1 MASQSLVEVKL
12 MAAMIDAYILRCD
25 YDGPYRGYIWRV
37 ENTIKAFQSYID
49 CTLLRVVSLTPEIV
63 MIVQDAAKLRQFPFN
78 PDSLNRAW
86 MAGEKIHDFF
96 RGNILCVRRSRN
108 GNEFASIKHEDI
120 AEIEHR
126 LFPLK
131 TISEGKGYSDF
142 VVISADHCPEWR
154 PFYAIDFSALSPEE
168 KVKLMSRPQDD
179 MEASFEDEPL
189 EFQRLA
195 MALIFTR
202 WWNSYKHMAPGEPA
216 PEIIGTAI
224 ELLWDFLEG
233 KCGDREFDRFQRSFY
248 NSAEKVVFRDDRGL
262 KRDEESE
269 AFYQAHFSQ
278 WKSKSYNNFCVWFAS
293 ILKDIVNKGGYN
305 LSWLPVEYILFN
317 DIEDMVDF
325 FEEVYQD
332 DQDDSGGDLLAG
344 FLRRKR
350 EIYNTPTFC
359 RVIALLQQDMRTALL
374 DASLSE
380 LRAKYREEHLF
391 SPEESAKISHFGRG

>member
-1 MASQSLVEVKL
+1 
-12 MAAMIDAYILRCD
+12 MAAMIDAYVLRCD
-25 YDGPYRGYIWRV
+25 HDGPYRGYIWRI
-37 ENTIKAFQSYID
+37 ENTLKALQSYVDGPIQA
-49 CTLLRVVSLTPEIV
+49 LALTPEIV
-63 MIVQDAAKLRQFPFN
+63 VICHEEGKLHQFP
-78 PDSLNRAW
+78 LNRAY
-86 MAGEKIHDFF
+86 MEGSKVLDYFV
-96 RGNILCVRRSRN
+96 GNILCVRHS
-108 GNEFASIKHEDI
+108 GDEFASIAPEDI
-120 AEIEHR
+120 AVVDR
-126 LFPLK
+126 LLIPLK
-131 TISEGKGYSDF
+131 SVSKEGGHAFVTIP
-142 VVISADHCPEWR
+142 ADHCPEWR
-154 PFYAIDFSALSPEE
+154 PFYAIDFSSMSPEE
-168 KVKLMSRPQDD
+168 RYELMTRPQDD
-179 MEASFEDEPL
+179 MESCFENEPL
-189 EFQRLA
+189 EIQRLA
-195 MALIFTR
+195 MTLIFTR
-202 WWNSYKHMAPGEPA
+202 WWNSYKHMAPEEPT

-233 KCGDREFDRFQRSFY
+233 KCGDREFERFQKSFY
-248 NSAEKVVFRDDRGL
+248 DSADKVVFRDDRGL
-262 KRDEESE
+262 KDDQESE

-380 LRAKYREEHLF
+380 LRAKYREEYLF
-391 SPEESAKISHFGRG
+391 SPEESAKISQFGRG